1 MSKDSKNIGA
11 VLAVLFLAL
20 LVVGII
26 FVVKN
31 AYVDEPKFTEQFLDQ
46 TDPTVPTATTTEPPR
61 DTRIA
66 LFETTD
72 INGYLIDTT
81 SGDPSTFQYRMAYIA
96 RAVDNARN
104 SESYDDV
111 ILVDA
116 GDIYQGMPV
125 SYFTEGAAMRAAI
138 DLMGYDAVALGNHD
152 FDWDVTIYAADTFS
166 TVPSYELGEYIG
178 ECDVPV
184 IASTLC
190 FTTNHNRTLF
200 TKDYVMVEKAGYRI
214 AIIGYI
220 PDYSADIDAEKMEPY
235 EIHDDLSEFSEKVK
249 KINEQEMPDV
259 TIVVA
264 HDNPEKVAN
273 ALNHEDV
280 DLITGGRT
288 DTAVFGVAESGIPFI
303 QADKNAQGYA
313 GCTIVIAPDG
323 TVRVEDANCVSI
335 VENPEELYD
344 TSSNI
349 GNFNADVLA
358 LSHAAWDAISES
370 MTEAL
375 GYIDTNVQSDGYV
388 DSTATTA
395 GNFVTSLML
404 ECTKDEDTMIA
415 LCNGAEINANFEAE
429 DGNIYELSVGDVYSI
444 CPNNNRWLIYDL
456 SGSELAQLLADG
468 VANSAY
474 GDQVSGLTFTY
485 NNNGTAE
492 EPDIEIVSITL
503 DNGTSVD
510 ISGTE
515 AKYRVVISS
524 GCANQP
530 GSVFEGKEALHA
542 ELDSPVDNQSIIA
555 YLRDRR
561 DRGQV
566 HIPTDSDSRSTWLNE
581 PSE

>member
-1 MSKDSKNIGA
+1 MKDSKNIGA

-26 FVVKN
+26 FVVKA
-31 AYVDEPKFTEQFLDQ
+31 AYVDEPKFTEQFISQ
-46 TDPTVPTATTTEPPR
+46 TEDTTPATTTTEPPK

-66 LFETTD
+66 VFETSD
-72 INGYLIDTT
+72 INGYLMDTT

-104 SESYDDV
+104 SDSYDDV
-111 ILVDA
+111 ILVDG

-138 DLMGYDAVALGNHD
+138 DLMGYDAVTLGNHD

-166 TVPSYELGEYIG
+166 TVPSYEVGEYIG
-178 ECDVPV
+178 ECDIPV

-220 PDYSADIDAEKMEPY
+220 PDYSAEIDAEKMEPY
-235 EIHDDLSEFSEKVK
+235 EIHDDLTEFSEKVK
-249 KINEQEMPDV
+249 KINESEMPDV

-264 HDNPEKVAN
+264 HDDPAKVAN

-280 DLITGGRT
+280 DLITGGHT
-288 DTAVFGVAESGIPFI
+288 NNGIYGVSDSGIPYI

-323 TVRVEDANCVSI
+323 TVRVEDATYTSI
-335 VENPEELYD
+335 VEDPAELYD
-344 TSSNI
+344 NTSNI
-349 GNFNADVLA
+349 GNFSADVLA

-370 MTEAL
+370 MNEAL
-375 GYIDTNVQSDGYV
+375 GYIDTSVQSAGYV

-404 ECTKDEDTMIA
+404 ECTKDEETVA
-415 LCNGAEINANFEAE
+415 AFCNGSEINADFAIE
-429 DGNIYELSVGDVYSI
+429 DGSIYELSVGDIYTI
-444 CPNNNRWLIYDL
+444 CPYNNRWLIYDL
-456 SGSELAQLLADG
+456 SGAELAQLVADG

-474 GDQVSGLTFTY
+474 GDQVSGITFKY

-503 DNGTSVD
+503 ANGKSVD
-510 ISGTE
+510 ISDTE

-524 GCANQP
+524 SCANQP
-530 GSVFEGKEALHA
+530 GSVFEGKEPLHA

-555 YLRDRR
+555 LLRDRR

-566 HIPTDSDSRSTWLNE
+566 HIPTDSASRSTWLNE

>member
-1 MSKDSKNIGA
+1 
-11 VLAVLFLAL
+11 
-20 LVVGII
+20 
-26 FVVKN
+26 
-31 AYVDEPKFTEQFLDQ
+31 
-46 TDPTVPTATTTEPPR
+46 
-61 DTRIA
+61 
-66 LFETTD
+66 
-72 INGYLIDTT
+72 
-81 SGDPSTFQYRMAYIA
+81 
-96 RAVDNARN
+96 
-104 SESYDDV
+104 
-111 ILVDA
+111 
-116 GDIYQGMPV
+116 
-125 SYFTEGAAMRAAI
+125 
-138 DLMGYDAVALGNHD
+138 
-152 FDWDVTIYAADTFS
+152 
-166 TVPSYELGEYIG
+166 
-178 ECDVPV
+178 
-184 IASTLC
+184 
-190 FTTNHNRTLF
+190 
-200 TKDYVMVEKAGYRI
+200 
-214 AIIGYI
+214 
-220 PDYSADIDAEKMEPY
+220 
-235 EIHDDLSEFSEKVK
+235 
-249 KINEQEMPDV
+249 
-259 TIVVA
+259 
-264 HDNPEKVAN
+264 
-273 ALNHEDV
+273 
-280 DLITGGRT
+280 
-288 DTAVFGVAESGIPFI
+288 
-303 QADKNAQGYA
+303 
-313 GCTIVIAPDG
+313 
-323 TVRVEDANCVSI
+323 
-335 VENPEELYD
+335 
-344 TSSNI
+344 
-349 GNFNADVLA
+349 
-358 LSHAAWDAISES
+358 
-370 MTEAL
+370 
-375 GYIDTNVQSDGYV
+375 
-388 DSTATTA
+388 
-395 GNFVTSLML
+395 ML

>member
-1 MSKDSKNIGA
+1 MSKESKNIGA

-26 FVVKN
+26 FVVKA
-31 AYVDEPKFTEQFLDQ
+31 AYVDEPKFTEQFLEQ
-46 TDPTVPTATTTEPPR
+46 TEVTVPTVAETEPPK

-66 LFETTD
+66 VFETSD
-72 INGYLIDTT
+72 INGYLMDTT

-96 RAVDNARN
+96 RVVNRARN
-104 SESYDDV
+104 SGDFDDV
-111 ILVDA
+111 ILVDG

-125 SYFTEGAAMRAAI
+125 SYYTEGAALRAAI
-138 DLMGYDAVALGNHD
+138 DLMGYDAVTLGNHD

-166 TVPSYELGEYIG
+166 TVPSYEVGEYIG
-178 ECDVPV
+178 ECDIPV

-220 PDYSADIDAEKMEPY
+220 PDYSSEIDETKMEPY

-249 KINEQEMPDV
+249 NINESEMPDV

-264 HDNPEKVAN
+264 HDDPVKVAN
-273 ALNHEDV
+273 ALNHDDV
-280 DLITGGRT
+280 DLITGGHT
-288 DTAVFGVAESGIPFI
+288 YNAVYGVSDSGIPYI

-323 TVRVEDANCVSI
+323 SVRIEDATYTSI

-344 TSSNI
+344 TTTNI
-349 GNFNADVLA
+349 GNFDQDVLA

-370 MTEAL
+370 MKEAL
-375 GYIDTNVQSDGYV
+375 GYIDTSVQSAGYI

-395 GNFVTSLML
+395 GNFVTSIML
-404 ECTKDEDTMIA
+404 DCTKDEDVVA
-415 LCNGAEINANFEAE
+415 AFCNGSEINADFEVE
-429 DGNIYELSVGDVYSI
+429 EGKIYELSVGDVYSL
-444 CPNNNRWLIYDL
+444 CPNNYRWLIYDL
-456 SGSELAQLLADG
+456 SGAELAQLVADG
-468 VANSAY
+468 IANSAY
-474 GDQVSGLTFTY
+474 GNQVSGLTFEY

-492 EPDIEIVSITL
+492 EPDIEIVSIKL
-503 DNGTSVD
+503 SDGTKVD

-524 GCANQP
+524 GCAYQP
-530 GSVFEGKEALHA
+530 GSVFEGKEPLHA
-542 ELDSPVDNQSIIA
+542 ELDSPVDNQSIIE

-561 DRGQV
+561 DRGLV
-566 HIPTDSDSRSTWLNE
+566 HIPTDTDSRSTWLNE